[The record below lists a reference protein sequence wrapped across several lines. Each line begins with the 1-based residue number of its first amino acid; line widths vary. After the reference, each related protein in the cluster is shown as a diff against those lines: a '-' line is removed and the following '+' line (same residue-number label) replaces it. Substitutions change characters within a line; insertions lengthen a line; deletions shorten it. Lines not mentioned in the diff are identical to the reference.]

1 MSAGINIEPDKIA
14 LGQYLKSYLDGRHD
28 LQPTS
33 LQSPTADIFTRL
45 VAPIAHIQI
54 QKLKPLHIKA
64 WLDGMRMHGGK
75 NGKPLST
82 VSVKHAH
89 RALSAA
95 LQAAVELEL
104 VSRNVCAVAKPPA
117 AEVTEVSI
125 LGAEQIARLLKAL
138 KGGDLYFVVA
148 TALATGC
155 RRGELCG
162 LRWRDVSFTK
172 SCIKIEHS
180 MEHTGRGTRLKQPKT
195 KNSKR
200 TITLG
205 ASAVAMLHEHRRQV
219 LEMRMRFG
227 LGKLTDDD
235 FVFSDPQGR
244 PYTAEQSQHHVA
256 QSDPTARP

>member
-1 MSAGINIEPDKIA
+1 M
-14 LGQYLKSYLDGRHD
+14 
-28 LQPTS
+28 
-33 LQSPTADIFTRL
+33 
-45 VAPIAHIQI
+45 
-54 QKLKPLHIKA
+54 QKLKPIHVKT
-64 WLDGMRMHGGK
+64 WLDGMRAHGGK
-75 NGKPLST
+75 NGKPLSA

-95 LQAAVELEL
+95 LQAAVELEI

-117 AEVTEVSI
+117 AEVAEVSI
-125 LGAEQIARLLKAL
+125 LGPEEIARLLKAL
-138 KGGDLYFVVA
+138 KGGELYFVVA

-162 LRWRDVSFTK
+162 LRWRDVDFAK

-180 MEHTGRGTRLKQPKT
+180 MEHTGRGIRLKRPKT

-200 TITLG
+200 TITIS

-227 LGKLTDDD
+227 LGKLTDED
-235 FVFSDPQGR
+235 FVFSDYQGR
-244 PYTAEQSQHHVA
+244 PIPPNSLSIMWRKATRPLGLDVKFHSLRHSHASA
-256 QSDPTARP
+256 LIAAGIDPITVSRRLGHASAAFTLHCYGHLL